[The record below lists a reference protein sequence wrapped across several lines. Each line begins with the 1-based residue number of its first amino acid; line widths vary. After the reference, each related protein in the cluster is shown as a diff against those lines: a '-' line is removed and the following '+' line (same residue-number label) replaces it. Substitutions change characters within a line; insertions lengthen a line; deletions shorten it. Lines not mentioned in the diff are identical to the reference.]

1 VAYLA
6 EVLQL
11 AAEVSLAV
19 PTQVRT
25 GTVPVP
31 VHINKRIMLE
41 ADIELR
47 TVQKREICMKLT
59 LHYVPY
65 INKRIM
71 QADFALRALTREL
84 CLKFILPKRR
94 MFLRCHFMCLL
105 D

>member
-1 VAYLA
+1 MAYLA

-25 GTVPVP
+25 IPVNN
-31 VHINKRIMLE
+31 NKRIMLE
-41 ADIELR
+41 ADFALR
-47 TVQKREICMKLT
+47 TVQKRETCMKLT

-71 QADFALRALTREL
+71 QADFALRTLTREYAS
-84 CLKFILPKRR
+84 
-94 MFLRCHFMCLL
+94 
-105 D
+105 